1 MKFIH
6 NIFIA
11 NSFKFGKRI
20 AFDLV
25 IEKEKSEDEL
35 EQSNKIQSLLV
46 KIYDE
51 VGKEAVIT
59 THTIVTNSRK
69 WHSVCREDSF
79 FKDVELIKDENQ
91 FIDYIKMNNTLPRSI
106 VTAIVVV
113 LLNRKNA
120 SGDTNVEEVVNTI
133 AHNYKIQYSKELYD
147 CESLFSDGDNDK
159 MKDYDH
165 IFRYPSIIVDRILS
179 ARDGFEKFKFI
190 QLEIDKFKV

>member
-25 IEKEKSEDEL
+25 LEKEKGEDEL

-46 KIYDE
+46 RIYDD

-59 THTIVTNSRK
+59 THTIITSSRK
-69 WHSVCREDSF
+69 WHSVCMEDSF
-79 FKDVELIKDENQ
+79 FKDVELIKDEDQ
-91 FIDYIKMNNTLPRSI
+91 FINYIKMNNTLTRSI

-113 LLNRKNA
+113 LLSHKKVD
-120 SGDTNVEEVVNTI
+120 GDTNVEDVVNRI
-133 AHNYKIQYSKELYD
+133 ANNYKIQYGKELYD
-147 CESLFSDGDNDK
+147 RECLFSDSDK

-165 IFRYPSIIVDRILS
+165 IFKYPTIILDRVLS
-179 ARDGFEKFKFI
+179 AKDGFEKFKFI
-190 QLEIDKFKV
+190 QSEIDEFKA